1 MCIFAVVMK
10 NNAMKKEKNGALINL
25 VESEQSRSK
34 AKILKVHN
42 VNDYA
47 RYIGAPVLHP
57 LVSVIHYDEL
67 EHCRHSLN
75 NYDVYGIFI
84 GDETLEELTYG
95 LTTYDLHRHALMCVA
110 PGQIGGKADTG
121 EEIQTKGWA
130 LLFDPELIHG
140 TDLEHRMLSYTYFSY
155 NTNEALLMT
164 AEQRL
169 TIVNLLETLRKE
181 LPDADGQT
189 PYIIVAYL
197 QLILEYIARYYAGQ
211 LSSQIQSSSD
221 LLTRFENLLKRYYE
235 EGQQLTYGLPSV
247 KYCAQELFLSPNYF
261 GDLIKQMTDDT
272 AGNIIRRFV
281 MQQAQ
286 KLLISGVSITSTAEQ
301 LGFEYPQH
309 FTRMFKKHFGV
320 SPSQYLNGKR

>member
-10 NNAMKKEKNGALINL
+10 NNAMKKEKDGALINS

-34 AKILKVHN
+34 TKILKVHN

-47 RYIGAPVLHP
+47 HYIGAPVLHP

-140 TDLEHRMLSYTYFSY
+140 TDLEHRMPSYTYFSY

-211 LSSQIQSSSD
+211 LSSQVQSSSD

-320 SPSQYLNGKR
+320 SPSQYLNSKR

>member
-10 NNAMKKEKNGALINL
+10 NNAMKKEKDGALINS

-34 AKILKVHN
+34 TKILKVHN

-140 TDLEHRMLSYTYFSY
+140 TDLEHRMPSYTYFSY

-211 LSSQIQSSSD
+211 LSSQVQSSSD

-320 SPSQYLNGKR
+320 SPSQYLNSKR

>member
-1 MCIFAVVMK
+1 MPKGTRTRKNSKKNFVFPSLHCTFDGDMK
-10 NNAMKKEKNGALINL
+10 
-25 VESEQSRSK
+25 
-34 AKILKVHN
+34 KILKVHN

-84 GDETLEELTYG
+84 GDETLEDLTYG
-95 LTTYDLHRHALMCVA
+95 LTTYDLRRHALMCVS

-130 LLFDPELIHG
+130 LLFDPELLHG
-140 TDLEHRMLSYTYFSY
+140 TDLERRMPTYTYFSY

-164 AEQRL
+164 TEQRQ
-169 TIVNLLETLRKE
+169 TIVSLLETMRTE
-181 LPDADGQT
+181 LLQNDAHTQQ
-189 PYIIVAYL
+189 IIVAYL
-197 QLILEYIARYYAGQ
+197 QLVLEHIARFYAGQ
-211 LSSQIQSSSD
+211 LSLQTQSSND
-221 LLTRFENLLKRYYE
+221 LLTRFENLLKRYYA
-235 EGQQLTYGLPSV
+235 EGLQQTHGLPTV

-261 GDLIKQMTDDT
+261 GDLVRQMTDDT

-286 KLLISGVSITSTAEQ
+286 KLLISGAGISSTAEQ
-301 LGFEYPQH
+301 LGFDYPQH
-309 FTRMFKKHFGV
+309 FTR
-320 SPSQYLNGKR
+320 

>member
-10 NNAMKKEKNGALINL
+10 NNAMKKEKDGALINS

-34 AKILKVHN
+34 TKILKVHN

-47 RYIGAPVLHP
+47 HYIGAPVLHP

-84 GDETLEELTYG
+84 GDETLEVLTYG
-95 LTTYDLHRHALMCVA
+95 LTTYDLRRHALMCVA

-140 TDLEHRMLSYTYFSY
+140 TDLEHRMPSYTYFSY

-197 QLILEYIARYYAGQ
+197 QLILEYIARYYASQ
-211 LSSQIQSSSD
+211 LSSQVQSSSD

-235 EGQQLTYGLPSV
+235 EGLQLTYGLPSV

-286 KLLISGVSITSTAEQ
+286 KLLISGVGITSTAEQ

-320 SPSQYLNGKR
+320 SPSQYLNNKR

>member
-1 MCIFAVVMK
+1 M
-10 NNAMKKEKNGALINL
+10 
-25 VESEQSRSK
+25 
-34 AKILKVHN
+34 
-42 VNDYA
+42 
-47 RYIGAPVLHP
+47 HP

-140 TDLEHRMLSYTYFSY
+140 TDLEHRMPSYTYFSY

-211 LSSQIQSSSD
+211 LSSQVQSSSD

-320 SPSQYLNGKR
+320 SPSQYLNNKR

>member
-10 NNAMKKEKNGALINL
+10 NNAMKKEKDGALINS

-140 TDLEHRMLSYTYFSY
+140 TDLEHRMPSYTYFSY

-181 LPDADGQT
+181 LPDTDGQT

-211 LSSQIQSSSD
+211 LSSQVQSSSD

-320 SPSQYLNGKR
+320 SPRQYLNNKR

>member
-1 MCIFAVVMK
+1 MCIFAVVMN
-10 NNAMKKEKNGALINL
+10 NNAMKKEKDGALINS

-140 TDLEHRMLSYTYFSY
+140 TDLEHRMPSYTYFSY

-197 QLILEYIARYYAGQ
+197 QLILEYIARYYDGQ
-211 LSSQIQSSSD
+211 LSSQVQSSSD

>member
-10 NNAMKKEKNGALINL
+10 NNAMKKEKDGALINSE
-25 VESEQSRSK
+25 ESEQSRSK
-34 AKILKVHN
+34 TKILKVHN

-140 TDLEHRMLSYTYFSY
+140 TDLEHRMPSYTYFSY

-211 LSSQIQSSSD
+211 LSSQVQSSSD
-221 LLTRFENLLKRYYE
+221 LLTRFENLLKRYYV

-272 AGNIIRRFV
+272 AGIIIRRFV

-286 KLLISGVSITSTAEQ
+286 KLLISGVGITSTAEQ

-320 SPSQYLNGKR
+320 SPSQYLNSKR

>member
-1 MCIFAVVMK
+1 
-10 NNAMKKEKNGALINL
+10 MKKEKDGALINS

-34 AKILKVHN
+34 TKILKVHN

-140 TDLEHRMLSYTYFSY
+140 TDLEHRMPSYTYFSY

-181 LPDADGQT
+181 LPDTDGQT

-211 LSSQIQSSSD
+211 LSSQVQSSSD

-286 KLLISGVSITSTAEQ
+286 KLLISGVGITSTAEQ

>member
-1 MCIFAVVMK
+1 MK
-10 NNAMKKEKNGALINL
+10 N
-25 VESEQSRSK
+25 
-34 AKILKVHN
+34 ILKVHS

-121 EEIQTKGWA
+121 KEIQTKGWA
-130 LLFDPELIHG
+130 LLFDPDLLHG
-140 TDLEHRMLSYTYFSY
+140 TDLERRMNTYTYFSY
-155 NTNEALLMT
+155 NTNEALLMS
-164 AEQRL
+164 ADQRQ
-169 TIVNLLETLRKE
+169 TIVNLLEAMRKE
-181 LPDADGQT
+181 LLDADGHT
-189 PYIIVAYL
+189 EHIIVAYL
-197 QLILEYIARYYAGQ
+197 QLILEHIARYYARQ
-211 LSSQIQSSSD
+211 LSLQTKSSND
-221 LLTRFENLLKRYYE
+221 LLTRFENLLNRYYA
-235 EGQQLTYGLPSV
+235 EGLQNKYGLPTV

-261 GDLIKQMTDDT
+261 GDLIRQMTDDT

-281 MQQAQ
+281 MQ
-286 KLLISGVSITSTAEQ
+286 
-301 LGFEYPQH
+301 
-309 FTRMFKKHFGV
+309 
-320 SPSQYLNGKR
+320 

>member
-10 NNAMKKEKNGALINL
+10 NNAMKKEKDGALINL

-140 TDLEHRMLSYTYFSY
+140 TDLEHRMPSYTYFSY

>member
-1 MCIFAVVMK
+1 MR
-10 NNAMKKEKNGALINL
+10 
-25 VESEQSRSK
+25 Q
-34 AKILKVHN
+34 ILKVHN

-75 NYDVYGIFI
+75 NYDVFGIFI
-84 GDETLEELTYG
+84 GDETLEDLTYG

-121 EEIQTKGWA
+121 EEIQAKGWA
-130 LLFDPELIHG
+130 LLFDPELLHG
-140 TDLEHRMLSYTYFSY
+140 TDLERRMPSYTYFSY

-169 TIVNLLETLRKE
+169 VIVNLMKALRIE
-181 LPDADGQT
+181 LTGADGHTQH
-189 PYIIVAYL
+189 IIVAYL
-197 QLILEYIARYYAGQ
+197 QLILEHIARYYASQ
-211 LSSQIQSSSD
+211 LSQQIQSSSD
-221 LLTRFENLLKRYYE
+221 LLTRFENLLKRYYD
-235 EGQQLTYGLPSV
+235 EGLQRTHGLPTV
-247 KYCAQELFLSPNYF
+247 KYCAQELFLSTNYF
-261 GDLIKQMTDDT
+261 GDLIRQMTDDT

-281 MQQAQ
+281 MSQAQ
-286 KLLISGVSITSTAEQ
+286 KLLISGTSITSTADQ

-309 FTRMFKKHFGV
+309 FTRMFKKHFGE
-320 SPSQYLNGKR
+320 SPSQYVKRKR

>member
-10 NNAMKKEKNGALINL
+10 NNAMKKEKDGALINS

-34 AKILKVHN
+34 TKILKVHN

-140 TDLEHRMLSYTYFSY
+140 TDLEHRMPSYTYFSY

-164 AEQRL
+164 AEHRL

-181 LPDADGQT
+181 LPNADGQT

-211 LSSQIQSSSD
+211 LSSQVQSSSD

-286 KLLISGVSITSTAEQ
+286 KLLISGVGITSTAEQ

>member
-1 MCIFAVVMK
+1 M
-10 NNAMKKEKNGALINL
+10 
-25 VESEQSRSK
+25 
-34 AKILKVHN
+34 
-42 VNDYA
+42 
-47 RYIGAPVLHP
+47 HP

-140 TDLEHRMLSYTYFSY
+140 TDLEHRMPSYTYFSY

-211 LSSQIQSSSD
+211 LSSQVQSSSD

>member
-1 MCIFAVVMK
+1 MK
-10 NNAMKKEKNGALINL
+10 
-25 VESEQSRSK
+25 Q
-34 AKILKVHN
+34 ILKVHN

-84 GDETLEELTYG
+84 ADETLQELVYG

-130 LLFDPELIHG
+130 LLFDPELLHG
-140 TDLEHRMLSYTYFSY
+140 TDLERQMNGYTYFSY

-164 AEQRL
+164 DAQRH
-169 TIVNLLETLRKE
+169 TIVTLLEALRQE
-181 LPDADGQT
+181 LSNDDQHSRP
-189 PYIIVAYL
+189 IITALL
-197 QLILEYIARYYAGQ
+197 QLVLEHIARFYARQ
-211 LSSQIQSSSD
+211 LSSEATRSND
-221 LLTRFENLLKRYYE
+221 LLTRFENLLGRYYSD
-235 EGQQLTYGLPSV
+235 GTYRDQGLPTV
-247 KYCAQELFLSPNYF
+247 KYCAQGLFLSPNYF
-261 GDLIKQMTDDT
+261 GDLVKEITGDT
-272 AGNIIRRFV
+272 AGNTIRRFV
-281 MQQAQ
+281 MKRAQQ
-286 KLLISGVSITSTAEQ
+286 LLFAGCTVSQAADQ

-309 FTRMFKKHFGV
+309 FTRMFKKCYGM
-320 SPSQYLNGKR
+320 SPSDYIKQMRSK

>member
-10 NNAMKKEKNGALINL
+10 KNAMKKEKDGALINS

-34 AKILKVHN
+34 TKILKVHN

-140 TDLEHRMLSYTYFSY
+140 TDLEHRMPSYTYFSY

-211 LSSQIQSSSD
+211 LSSQVQSSSD

-320 SPSQYLNGKR
+320 SPSQYLNNKR